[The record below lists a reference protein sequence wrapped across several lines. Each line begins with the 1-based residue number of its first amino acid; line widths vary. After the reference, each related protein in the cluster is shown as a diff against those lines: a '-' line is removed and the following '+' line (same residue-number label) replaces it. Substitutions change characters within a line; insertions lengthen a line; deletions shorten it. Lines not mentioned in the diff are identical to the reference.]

1 MGCMPTFS
9 SVSKV
14 GPSYHN
20 KVYHWPFRSPDQK
33 GDEWLLRLL

>member
-9 SVSKV
+9 SVSQV
-14 GPSYHN
+14 GLSYHD

-33 GDEWLLRLL
+33 GDEWLHRLL